1 VPQTSSVR
9 KQLRAIRRSVTVVQR
24 ALDKLARSLREPDT
38 GQRHLNLS
46 PKRRA
51 ALKVHGQYLGYV
63 RQLTPRQK
71 AQVKTVQSTRGY
83 PAAIALARRLA
94 KG

>member
-1 VPQTSSVR
+1 M
-9 KQLRAIRRSVTVVQR
+9 VVQR
-24 ALDKLARSLREPDT
+24 ALDKLARTLREPAS
-38 GQRHLNLS
+38 GQRQLNLS

-71 AQVKTVQSTRGY
+71 TKVKALQSTRGY